1 MASDKTPPTPEALEQ
16 QDQSIKARKVQLFEE
31 RDRAGDGLAT
41 KPFADYVKA
50 TPPAPLSPAV
60 KASLG
65 AVAVLVALLFL
76 AALFFRPAPKHGRRR
91 HAERGVSAYGGL
103 TQRHAVAG
111 RGPWRRA

>member
-1 MASDKTPPTPEALEQ
+1 MASDKTPPTPEVLEQ

-41 KPFADYVKA
+41 KPFADYVNA

-76 AALFFRPAPKHGRRR
+76 AALFYRPAPKHGRRR
-91 HAERGVSAYGGL
+91 HADQGAGTHGGL
-103 TQRHAVAG
+103 THHQAVAG
-111 RGPWRRA
+111 PWPWPGA